1 MTERA
6 ADAVA
11 YPVKMQLE
19 AYNARDI
26 EAFMKCWADDCQ
38 YYAFPDTLL
47 AQGAAEL
54 RERHV
59 ARFQEPV
66 LFGTLLS
73 RIVVGTLV
81 VDHETVQR
89 SFPEGPGEVDVVGLY
104 EVEVGRIARAW
115 FRMGERRLHPPTP

>member
-89 SFPEGPGEVDVVGLY
+89 SFPEGPGEVDVVCLY
-104 EVEVGRIARAW
+104 EVEDGRIARAW